1 MLTHHDLRGLGLP
14 RVLEMLEQGKV
25 GYSAVMDYL
34 GIDNLNLLVDTMHAN
49 GRQMPGHRPMPIR
62 RETLDL
68 LKQITRPLPKKKDAA
83 E

>member
-1 MLTHHDLRGLGLP
+1 MWR
-14 RVLEMLEQGKV
+14 
-25 GYSAVMDYL
+25 SARL
-34 GIDNLNLLVDTMHAN
+34 GIDSYYRLVDTMHAN